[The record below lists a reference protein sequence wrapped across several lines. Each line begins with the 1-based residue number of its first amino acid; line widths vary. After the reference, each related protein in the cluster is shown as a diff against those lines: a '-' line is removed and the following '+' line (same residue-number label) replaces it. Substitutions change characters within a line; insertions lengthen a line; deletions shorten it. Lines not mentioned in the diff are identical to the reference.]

1 MTWKPN
7 VTVAALIES
16 GGRFLLVQERDADR
30 LVLNQPAGHLEPGE
44 SLVAAAVRETLEE
57 TGRPFHPQGIVGVY
71 RYQSPGNGITYLR
84 FCFCGEASDPEIGRR
99 LDPDIVRT
107 LWLSPADL
115 DARRAELRSPLV
127 MRCIHDY
134 LAGRRYPLELLGELD
149 PSIA

>member
-16 GGRFLLVQERDADR
+16 SGRFLLVQERDADR
-30 LVLNQPAGHLEPGE
+30 VVLNQPAGHLEPGE
-44 SLVAAAVRETLEE
+44 SLVTAAVRETLEE
-57 TGRPFHPQGIVGVY
+57 TGRAFNPQGIVGVY
-71 RYQSPGNGITYLR
+71 RYQNTGNGITYLR
-84 FCFCGEASDPEIGRR
+84 FCFCGEAADPEVGRR
-99 LDPDIVRT
+99 LDPDIVTT

-115 DARRAELRSPLV
+115 ETRRPELRSPMV

-149 PSIA
+149 PNTA